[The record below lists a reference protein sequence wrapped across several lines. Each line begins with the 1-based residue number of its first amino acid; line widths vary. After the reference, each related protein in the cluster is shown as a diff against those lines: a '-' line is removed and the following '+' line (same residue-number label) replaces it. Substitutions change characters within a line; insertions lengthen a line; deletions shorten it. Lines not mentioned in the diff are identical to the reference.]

1 MGKSFS
7 IKKENKQ
14 NRTMN
19 ETLKTILLFLI
30 VGLVGYSIFLTDG
43 IKSDVQV
50 YYDRIDS
57 LQVSIDS
64 ASAINSMIDEKLIK
78 LDADINNVTNEILAV
93 DQRINDIK
101 IQTNGKVINVD
112 KYTHAELKKFF
123 SKRYNTAGN

>member
-1 MGKSFS
+1 
-7 IKKENKQ
+7 
-14 NRTMN
+14 MN

>member
-1 MGKSFS
+1 MGKSFGFT
-7 IKKENKQ
+7 KENTKS
-14 NRTMN
+14 NKMN
-19 ETLKTILLFLI
+19 ETIKTILLVI
-30 VGLVGYSIFLTDG
+30 IIALVGYSIFITDS
-43 IKSDVQV
+43 IKTDVQSH
-50 YYDRIDS
+50 YDKIDS
-57 LQVSIDS
+57 LQLSIDS
-64 ASAINSMIDEKLIK
+64 ATAVNSMIDEKLIK